1 MVSLRSKQRG
11 RKRNTK
17 KRLKEGR
24 KKKKWEASFH
34 PSYLL
39 LPLDLPTD
47 PTTRHPTSIRHR
59 ILKTPP
65 FTKVKLANS
74 QSSRLSKAPSSDQ
87 VAFEDNLARRQLSI
101 PVEIPTHPSLIC
113 KTSLHFHLISVTA
126 HNKAGQ
132 HELLSP
138 NLKLPSSSAQ
148 PSSFTP

>member
-1 MVSLRSKQRG
+1 MHRG

-113 KTSLHFHLISVTA
+113 KTSLHFHLISVSA

-132 HELLSP
+132 HVLHSTILEAMLAGRQV
-138 NLKLPSSSAQ
+138 PSMGPLAQ
-148 PSSFTP
+148 RL